1 MHQTPPIGSDC
12 VGKIQDRTV
21 SDLAWREETLR
32 AALDPSR
39 MPRHIAVIMDGNGR
53 WAELRGL
60 PRVEGHRVG
69 REALRRTLEGARECR
84 VEVLTLYAFSTE
96 NWRRPRDEVEALMT
110 LMVEAAQEEA
120 LDLQQNGVRFR
131 ASGLLEALPSGVQA
145 AIAQVVAL
153 TQRNTQITLN
163 LALNYGGRSEITE
176 AARRLARDV
185 VEGRLTVADIDERAL
200 ERRLFAPDLP
210 DPDLLIRTGGEHR
223 LSNFLLWQAAYAELY
238 FTDIHWPDFRK
249 LDLFE
254 AIQGFQARTRR
265 FGGVDLG

>member
-1 MHQTPPIGSDC
+1 MSVPGFFCAP
-12 VGKIQDRTV
+12 V
-21 SDLAWREETLR
+21 
-32 AALDPSR
+32 P
-39 MPRHIAVIMDGNGR
+39 
-53 WAELRGL
+53 ELKK
-60 PRVEGHRVG
+60 
-69 REALRRTLEGARECR
+69 EGARECR

-131 ASGLLEALPSGVQA
+131 ASGLLDAMPPGVQA

-185 VEGRLTVADIDERAL
+185 VEGRLTFEDFVTLMCWHDDNHLDQLKRAL
-200 ERRLFAPDLP
+200 A
-210 DPDLLIRTGGEHR
+210 G
-223 LSNFLLWQAAYAELY
+223 QA
-238 FTDIHWPDFRK
+238 
-249 LDLFE
+249 
-254 AIQGFQARTRR
+254 
-265 FGGVDLG
+265 